1 MKLDEFMEIA
11 NSAFEDFQRETTL
24 EQMAGNR
31 DFIGRFMEDFQRE
44 TTLEQMAGNRDFIG
58 RFMDRDEVDW
68 FREVRG
74 LS

>member
-11 NSAFEDFQRETTL
+11 NSAF
-24 EQMAGNR
+24 
-31 DFIGRFMEDFQRE
+31 EDFQRE